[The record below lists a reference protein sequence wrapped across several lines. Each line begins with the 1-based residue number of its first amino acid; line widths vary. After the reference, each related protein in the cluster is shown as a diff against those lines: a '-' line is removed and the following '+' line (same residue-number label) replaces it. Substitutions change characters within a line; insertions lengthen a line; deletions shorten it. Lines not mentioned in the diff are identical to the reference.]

1 MNILLRLFS
10 FGAAVLLIDSQ
21 PITDVIGIAC
31 LVVILALQMFVF
43 HRHDKPDAAS
53 A

>member
-1 MNILLRLFS
+1 MRLIS

-21 PITDVIGIAC
+21 PVTDIIGVAC
-31 LVVILALQMFVF
+31 LVLILAAQMFIF
-43 HRHDKPDAAS
+43 HRSDRSNTAS